1 MKIYQWSGIII
12 VSCMLSF
19 FVGWTISYGT
29 GVEPG
34 YFEAPDAGG
43 YGAGSEGSAPE
54 GVSEELQDYYKDL
67 TE

>member
-1 MKIYQWSGIII
+1 MKNHLWTLII
-12 VSCMLSF
+12 VVGCFLAF
-19 FVGWTISYGT
+19 FVGWTISSGT

-54 GVSEELQDYYKDL
+54 GVSEELQEYYKDL
-67 TE
+67 AE